1 MLPPPNQVSSTL
13 PMLQAFDELVLMKR
27 GGVLIYAGSLGKFS
41 ADMIS
46 YFEGIP
52 GKFSPY
58 TSYSHLESDTTHSA
72 KQRQCIM

>member
-1 MLPPPNQVSSTL
+1 
-13 PMLQAFDELVLMKR
+13 MLQAFDELVLMKR

-52 GKFSPY
+52 GIFQSLCIPF
-58 TSYSHLESDTTHSA
+58 TFGFRHHA
-72 KQRQCIM
+72 QCQAEAMHHVTLR

>member
-1 MLPPPNQVSSTL
+1 
-13 PMLQAFDELVLMKR
+13 MLQAFDELVLMKR

-58 TSYSHLESDTTHSA
+58 ISQSHLESDTMQSA